1 ASRLPG
7 PVVGWP
13 GGQGRCTT
21 VCVVAVSSWVET
33 SQTVPSLR
41 AGLPPGLDGPV
52 RGCASGGG
60 VGALLGPEGTGP
72 APAYRV
78 PLLPCGGWG
87 VCAGGGVVGGGGG
100 LGLLSRWRWECR
112 SRIGPCW
119 WRVSAWRWVLR
130 WPWGVCELDSGCE
143 HLDLIDLLMSDLNS
157 LFWSGFC
164 CSALI
169 PNVVL
174 FGCVSELGRTVDALV
189 PGADEGRGGPR

>member
-1 ASRLPG
+1 MDRCAGVRRVGVSARCWVLREQAPLRRIAFLFSR
-7 PVVGWP
+7 VGV
-13 GGQGRCTT
+13 GGC
-21 VCVVAVSSWVET
+21 
-33 SQTVPSLR
+33 
-41 AGLPPGLDGPV
+41 V
-52 RGCASGGG
+52 RG
-60 VGALLGPEGTGP
+60 
-72 APAYRV
+72 
-78 PLLPCGGWG
+78 W
-87 VCAGGGVVGGGGG
+87 
-100 LGLLSRWRWECR
+100 GLLSRWRWECR